1 MHLEAIKA
9 VRLSASH
16 LHFYNAL
23 SVQEPHRE
31 IALNR
36 LPVVT
41 SDQPMKRREFLTTS
55 LVASAAAATTS
66 FAQTTGE
73 KSDMNREFYELRI
86 YQLRQGPMLSRFDKF
101 YREVAVP
108 AWNRAGVSAVGVFD
122 VMIGPD
128 QPAKYVLLPFASWD
142 AMNAAREKFESDKA
156 VLESEF
162 ANLPPTDPGYIR
174 KQSSVLLAFKSVPKL
189 EIPAQTKEKKPRLF
203 ELRTYEAH
211 SRRANKKKVEMF
223 DVGETD
229 IFRRTGL
236 QPVFFGEGLVGTNL
250 PSLTYMLV
258 FDDMATR
265 DKNWG
270 QFVNHP
276 DWKKLSTTPGYTNAE
291 ILTNITSVFLRPTGY
306 SQV

>member
-1 MHLEAIKA
+1 
-9 VRLSASH
+9 
-16 LHFYNAL
+16 
-23 SVQEPHRE
+23 
-31 IALNR
+31 
-36 LPVVT
+36 
-41 SDQPMKRREFLTTS
+41 MKRREFLTTS
-55 LVASAAAATTS
+55 LVASAAAAAATTKS
-66 FAQTTGE
+66 LAQAAGTQSE
-73 KSDMNREFYELRI
+73 PAREFYELRQ
-86 YQLRQGPMLSRFDKF
+86 YHLRQGPMLGRFDKF
-101 YREVAVP
+101 YREIALP
-108 AWNRAGVSAVGVFD
+108 AWNRAGVSTVGVFD

-128 QPAKYVLLPFASWD
+128 QPTKYVLLPFQSWD
-142 AMNAAREKFESDKA
+142 AMNAAREKFESDDA
-156 VLESEF
+156 VLKSDF

-174 KQSSVLLAFKSVPKL
+174 KQSSVMLAFKSVPKL
-189 EIPAQTKEKKPRLF
+189 EIPAQTAEKKSRIF
-203 ELRTYEAH
+203 EMRVYEAH
-211 SRRANKKKVEMF
+211 SRKANKKKVEMF

-270 QFVNHP
+270 TFVNHP
-276 DWKKLSTTPGYTNAE
+276 DWKKLSATPGYTNAE

>member
-1 MHLEAIKA
+1 MLRGG
-9 VRLSASH
+9 RLRITMKS
-16 LHFYNAL
+16 
-23 SVQEPHRE
+23 Q
-31 IALNR
+31 I
-36 LPVVT
+36 
-41 SDQPMKRREFLTTS
+41 MKRREFIKTS

-66 FAQTTGE
+66 AATAADQSPT
-73 KSDMNREFYELRI
+73 SNQEFYELRQ
-86 YQLRQGPMLSRFDKF
+86 YHLRQGPMLKRFDDF
-101 YREVAVP
+101 YSDVALP
-108 AWNRAGVSAVGVFD
+108 AWNRAGVSTVGVFD

-128 QPAKYVLLPFASWD
+128 QPTKYVLLPFKSWD
-142 AMNAAREKFESDKA
+142 AMNEAREKFESDEA
-156 VLESEF
+156 VLKSDF

-174 KQSSVLLAFKSVPKL
+174 KQNSVLLAFKSVPKL
-189 EIPAQTKEKKPRLF
+189 EIPAQVAAKKSRIF

-211 SRRANKKKVEMF
+211 SRKANKKKVEMF

-250 PSLTYMLV
+250 PNLTYMLV

-270 QFVNHP
+270 TFVGHP

-291 ILTNITSVFLRPTGY
+291 ILTNITSVFLRSTAY

>member
-101 YREVAVP
+101 YRDVAVP

>member
-1 MHLEAIKA
+1 
-9 VRLSASH
+9 
-16 LHFYNAL
+16 
-23 SVQEPHRE
+23 
-31 IALNR
+31 
-36 LPVVT
+36 
-41 SDQPMKRREFLTTS
+41 MKRREFLKTS
-55 LVASAAAATTS
+55 LVASAAAATASLTHAAEAKPS
-66 FAQTTGE
+66 GGE
-73 KSDMNREFYELRI
+73 REFYELRQ
-86 YQLRQGPMLSRFDKF
+86 YHLRQGPMLKRFDDF
-101 YREVAVP
+101 YRDIAVP

-128 QPAKYVLLPFASWD
+128 QPTKYVLLPFKSWD
-142 AMNAAREKFESDKA
+142 AMNDAREKFESDEA
-156 VLESEF
+156 VLKSDF

-189 EIPAQTKEKKPRLF
+189 EIPAQVAAKKSRIF

-211 SRRANKKKVEMF
+211 SRKANKKKVEMF

-270 QFVNHP
+270 QFGGHP

>member
-1 MHLEAIKA
+1 
-9 VRLSASH
+9 
-16 LHFYNAL
+16 
-23 SVQEPHRE
+23 
-31 IALNR
+31 
-36 LPVVT
+36 
-41 SDQPMKRREFLTTS
+41 
-55 LVASAAAATTS
+55 
-66 FAQTTGE
+66 
-73 KSDMNREFYELRI
+73 MNE
-86 YQLRQGPMLSRFDKF
+86 
-101 YREVAVP
+101 
-108 AWNRAGVSAVGVFD
+108 
-122 VMIGPD
+122 
-128 QPAKYVLLPFASWD
+128 
-142 AMNAAREKFESDKA
+142 AREKFEMDDA
-156 VLESEF
+156 VLNYSRICPDRSRLHPCK
-162 ANLPPTDPGYIR
+162 AP
-174 KQSSVLLAFKSVPKL
+174 LLAFKSVPKF
-189 EIPAQTKEKKPRLF
+189 PRKRRRRSRAF

-211 SRRANKKKVEMF
+211 SRKANKKKVEMF

-270 QFVNHP
+270 TFVNHP